1 MAVTNWREQ
10 VYNVIGSVLYDNPVR
25 VVRFMV
31 RHTDGSLRDRTE
43 LPAPVRRLAE
53 TPVPA
58 PRNELRTIQFVHHVL
73 IPPRGRHVQELH
85 VHPDA
90 EELVIITQGTGRITI
105 AGETTAVRVG
115 DVAYIPPDAEHEL
128 ANDSEEL
135 LGAFFIN
142 VPVGEGLRRLLGED
156 GRHTAVTRPDGEPT
170 QD

>member
-25 VVRFMV
+25 TVRFMV
-31 RHTDGSLRDRTE
+31 RDPEGALRDRTE

-73 IPPRGRHVQELH
+73 IPPAGRHVQELH

-90 EELVIITQGTGRITI
+90 EELVIITQGCGTITI
-105 AGETTAVRVG
+105 DGETTTVTVG

-128 ANDSEEL
+128 RNDSGEL

-142 VPVGEGLRRLLGED
+142 VPVGDGLRRLLARD
-156 GRHTAVTRPDGEPT
+156 PRHGADFE
-170 QD
+170 